1 MKPFKKPLGLPL
13 AVAAIAILFLVAA
26 ACGGGDNNG
35 EQPESSPVSQQ
46 NESDAAIPTAT
57 PIVESE
63 STVAPSARSTET
75 NQDEAP
81 VQSSSNVAQSTET
94 PEPVATPESGARE
107 SQGETVDTSEPTATE
122 EPTSLPTPQAE
133 TGTVGGEVGNRAP
146 KFAGIANWINSPAL
160 SMQELRGQVVLI
172 DFWTYTCVNCIR
184 TFPHLREWQ
193 AKYADKGLV
202 IVGVHAPEFEFE
214 KITDNVVRSAQEYDL
229 SWAIAQDNDF
239 GTWRAYSNRFW
250 PAKYLVDQ
258 EGVVRYTHF
267 GEGSYIAT
275 EEQIRSLLLEAGADL
290 SAVAVSED
298 PAPKVDP
305 RAYTQDPQTR
315 ITREIYGGYGRNASP
330 QGVYVSHPMY
340 YDGPNRTV
348 FYTDP
353 GVHNN
358 QFIYLQGPWLNG
370 PEQLRHARQ
379 TQNYEDYLALKFAA
393 TSVNAVIDPEGG
405 EPFEVQVT
413 IDGRP
418 LLLEEGGVDL
428 VVEDGRSFFRVDEAR
443 MYEVVALPEFG
454 SHELT
459 LSSNSP
465 DFSFF
470 AFTFGAYE
478 EGP

>member
-1 MKPFKKPLGLPL
+1 M
-13 AVAAIAILFLVAA
+13 AIAAMAILFLAAA

-35 EQPESSPVSQQ
+35 EEPASPPVSQQ
-46 NESDAAIPTAT
+46 NESDAAIPTSP

-63 STVAPSARSTET
+63 STVEPSALSSGTT
-75 NQDEAP
+75 KDEATD
-81 VQSSSNVAQSTET
+81 QSSPTVAPPIET
-94 PEPVATPESGARE
+94 QEPAPTPAAEGQDGQVE
-107 SQGETVDTSEPTATE
+107 IVDTSEPTATQ
-122 EPTSLPTPQAE
+122 EPTSLPAPQAE

-146 KFAGIANWINSPAL
+146 QFTGIANWINSPAL
-160 SMQELRGQVVLI
+160 SMQELRGQVILI

-184 TFPHLREWQ
+184 TFPYLREWN

-202 IVGVHAPEFEFE
+202 IVGVHTPEFEFE
-214 KITDNVVRSAQEYDL
+214 KVTDNVVRSAQDYGI

-258 EGVVRYTHF
+258 DGVVRYTHF
-267 GEGSYIAT
+267 GEGSYIET
-275 EEQIRSLLLEAGADL
+275 EEQIRSVLLEAGADL
-290 SAVAVSED
+290 SAVAVSEE
-298 PAPKVDP
+298 PAPRVDP
-305 RAYTQDPQTR
+305 QAYTTNPLTR
-315 ITREIYGGYGRNASP
+315 ITREIYGGYSRNASP
-330 QGVYVSHPMY
+330 QGVYVSHPEY

-348 FYTDP
+348 SYTDP
-353 GVHNN
+353 GTHNN
-358 QFIYLQGPWLNG
+358 QFVYLQGPWING
-370 PEQLRHARQ
+370 LEQLRHARQ
-379 TQNYEDYLALKFAA
+379 TQNYEDYIALKFAA

-418 LLLEEGGVDL
+418 LLLEEGGADL
-428 VVEDGRSFFRVDEAR
+428 IVEDGRSFFRVDEAR
-443 MYEVVALPEFG
+443 MYEVVALPKFG

-470 AFTFGAYE
+470 AFTFGAYA